1 MWKVLKSLGLP
12 KKSLHVKWVHWK
24 SIKQSNID
32 TNLVLGGFKDYY
44 SELPGKILKKLPKPP
59 NKLTFNAVV
68 QHYKG
73 IIQSDSFNLGT
84 VSENII
90 LTILKNTNVSETAG
104 LDRFSYHLNLSI
116 TSGKF
121 LDSYKIVKLK
131 PIYKKGSLT
140 EASNYRPISLLP
152 LISKVIEKVIHDQ
165 ASAFLTSGNLLYSY
179 RSGFCKNHSS
189 DYCLSFLNDKILKA
203 FYQSLMTDMILIYLE
218 TAFEKIDRDIQLQK
232 FYALGFSKHSVNWFR
247 SYLINRTTLV
257 NWVTHF
263 LNLHACP
270 VVYRKHLFLAV
281 YSFSYVLMI
290 CHKLSNVIFFFTLTV
305 HALSVNKMILMK
317 LENI

>member
-1 MWKVLKSLGLP
+1 M
-12 KKSLHVKWVHWK
+12 
-24 SIKQSNID
+24 
-32 TNLVLGGFKDYY
+32 
-44 SELPGKILKKLPKPP
+44 KKLPKPP

-232 FYALGFSKHSVNWFR
+232 LYALGFSKHSVNWFR